1 MFLYDVVTPA
11 EVEEM
16 FSLPEGSVRRDL
28 RRSKFR
34 RSEIRKSGST
44 WLITLREAKRVY
56 QGYEDKIPVKKD
68 WDWVKNYVD
77 SELNPVLEEEISKFL
92 GDAPFDRI
100 YELYFDAIE
109 GIGIED
115 EGEYLSFPEWFYRF
129 RESYDQI
136 EDFDEGGY

>member
-34 RSEIRKSGST
+34 RSEIRKSGAT

-56 QGYEDKIPVKKD
+56 SGYEDKIQVKKD
-68 WDWVKNYVD
+68 WNWIKTYVD
-77 SELNPVLEEEISKFL
+77 SELNPVLEEEIEKFL
-92 GDAPFDRI
+92 DGTPFERI
-100 YELYFDAIE
+100 YELYIDAIE

-115 EGEYLSFPEWFYRF
+115 EGEYLSFVEWFYRF
-129 RESYDQI
+129 RESY
-136 EDFDEGGY
+136 EGVEY

>member
-1 MFLYDVVTPA
+1 MMFLYQVVTPA

-34 RSEIRKSGST
+34 RSEIRKSGAT

-56 QGYEDKIPVKKD
+56 QDHEDRIPVKKD
-68 WDWVKNYVD
+68 WDWIKSYID
-77 SELNPVLEEEISKFL
+77 SELNPVLEEKISEFL

-129 RESYDQI
+129 KESY
-136 EDFDEGGY
+136 EEFTDEGEY

>member
-11 EVEEM
+11 EIEEM

-34 RSEIRKSGST
+34 RSEIRKSGAT

-56 QGYEDKIPVKKD
+56 QGYEDKIQVKKD
-68 WDWVKNYVD
+68 WDWIKTYVD
-77 SELNPVLEEEISKFL
+77 SELNPELEEEIAEFL
-92 GDAPFDRI
+92 GDAPFERI

-109 GIGIED
+109 GIGIEN
-115 EGEYLSFPEWFYRF
+115 EGEYISFPEWFYRF
-129 RESYDQI
+129 KDSYEQI

>member
-16 FSLPEGSVRRDL
+16 FSLPEGSVRRDIKRKL
-28 RRSKFR
+28 FR
-34 RSEIRKSGST
+34 RSEIRKSGAT

-56 QGYEDKIPVKKD
+56 QGYEDKIKVKKD
-68 WDWVKNYVD
+68 WDWIKAYVD
-77 SELNPVLEEEISKFL
+77 SELNPVLEEEISEFL

-115 EGEYLSFPEWFYRF
+115 EGEYLSFVEWFYRF
-129 RESYDQI
+129 RESY
-136 EDFDEGGY
+136 EGVEY

>member
-11 EVEEM
+11 EIEEM

-34 RSEIRKSGST
+34 RSEIRKSGAT

-56 QGYEDKIPVKKD
+56 QDGYEDKIQVKKD
-68 WDWVKNYVD
+68 WDWVRNYID
-77 SELNPVLEEEISKFL
+77 SELNPVLEKEIVDFL
-92 GDAPFDRI
+92 DGAPFDRI
-100 YELYFDAIE
+100 YELYWDGIE

-115 EGEYLSFPEWFYRF
+115 EGEYISFVEWFYRF
-129 RESYDQI
+129 KESY
-136 EDFDEGGY
+136 EN

>member
-34 RSEIRKSGST
+34 QSEIRKSGAT

-56 QGYEDKIPVKKD
+56 QGYEDKIQVKKD

-77 SELNPVLEEEISKFL
+77 SELNPVLEEEISEFL
-92 GDAPFDRI
+92 GDAPFNRI
-100 YELYFDAIE
+100 YELYWDGIE

-115 EGEYLSFPEWFYRF
+115 EGEYLSFVEWFYRF
-129 RESYDQI
+129 MES
-136 EDFDEGGY
+136 

>member
-28 RRSKFR
+28 RRGKFR
-34 RSEIRKSGST
+34 RSEIRKSGAT

-56 QGYEDKIPVKKD
+56 QDHEDRIPVKKD
-68 WDWVKNYVD
+68 WRWIKAYVD
-77 SELNPVLEEEISKFL
+77 SELNPVLEEEITEFL

-100 YELYFDAIE
+100 YELYWDGIE

-115 EGEYLSFPEWFYRF
+115 EGEYISFPEWFYRF
-129 RESYDQI
+129 KESY
-136 EDFDEGGY
+136 EEFN

>member
-34 RSEIRKSGST
+34 QSEIRKSGAT

-56 QGYEDKIPVKKD
+56 SEYEDKIQVKKD
-68 WDWVKNYVD
+68 WNWVRNYID
-77 SELNPVLEEEISKFL
+77 SELNPVLKEEIADFL
-92 GDAPFDRI
+92 DGAPFDRI
-100 YELYFDAIE
+100 YELYLDGIE
-109 GIGIED
+109 GAGID
-115 EGEYLSFPEWFYRF
+115 DGEEYISFVEWFYRF
-129 RESYDQI
+129 KESVEEWE
-136 EDFDEGGY
+136 ED

>member
-16 FSLPEGSVRRDL
+16 FSLPEGSVRRDV
-28 RRSKFR
+28 RRGKFR
-34 RSEIRKSGST
+34 RSEIRKSGAT

-56 QGYEDKIPVKKD
+56 QDHEDRIPVKKD
-68 WDWVKNYVD
+68 WNWVRNYID
-77 SELNPVLEEEISKFL
+77 SELNPVLEEEIADFL
-92 GDAPFDRI
+92 DGAQFDRI

-115 EGEYLSFPEWFYRF
+115 EGEYISFPEWIYRF
-129 RESYDQI
+129 KESV
-136 EDFDEGGY
+136 EEWEEE